1 MIINGF
7 LNASLIEYPG
17 QICALLYTSPCNF
30 KCPFCHNPSLI
41 PVNSDIMDETEVMQ
55 DIYNTRQF
63 IDAVTITGGEPTM
76 QNDLEDFFRQVKSM
90 GLKAKIDTNGYS
102 PETIK
107 RLVKENL
114 VDYIALD
121 IKNSFEKYKVT
132 VGIDVDTSKIKESI
146 DFVMKAGVQ
155 YEFRTTVVPK
165 LIEKEDF
172 KKIGEQI
179 KGAEYYVLQQYNN
192 ERTLD
197 KTWRG
202 VKPYTKEDLEEFAG
216 IMRNYAHK
224 VEIFNI

>member
-17 QICALLYTSPCNF
+17 LICALLYTSPCNF

-41 PVNSDIMDETEVMQ
+41 PVNSDIIDEKEVME

-90 GLKAKIDTNGYS
+90 GLKAKLDTNGYS

-107 RLVKENL
+107 KLVGDNL

-121 IKNSFEKYKVT
+121 IKNSLEKYKLT
-132 VGIDVDTSKIKESI
+132 AGIEIDTSKIKESI
-146 DFVMKAGVQ
+146 EFVMKSGVS

-172 KKIGEQI
+172 VKIGELI
-179 KGAEYYVLQQYNN
+179 KGGEYYVLQQYNN
-192 ERTLD
+192 QRTLD
-197 KTWRG
+197 KSWRG
-202 VKPYTKEDLEEFAG
+202 IKPYSKLELEEFAK
-216 IMRNYAHK
+216 IMGNYAHK